1 MFRYIPIALCL
12 AALASTPF
20 AARADYVSQIH
31 VLDQSNTF
39 KDGVHYGNV
48 VIEAYDGVGAAGGG
62 LSAGQVRITFAA
74 ASLPDYGVQLNFGFD
89 KVGFGTDLMLKK
101 SQFDA
106 PFAWKMK
113 SDDQLDGFG
122 RFTWVADQF
131 LPHHRLKTI
140 ALTISGLGTD
150 ATLEH
155 FLIASANKSGHEP
168 PQGASYFAGRLG
180 GFLTLCD
187 GKLTIN
193 HFVGA
198 PALEHAPEPSTLALA
213 GLACCCIG
221 VLRLA
226 RRRKA

>member
-1 MFRYIPIALCL
+1 MFRYIPVALCL

-20 AARADYVSQIH
+20 AARADYVAQIH

-39 KDGVHYGNV
+39 KDGVYYGSV
-48 VIEAYDGVGAAGGG
+48 VIEAYDGVGDAGGG
-62 LSAGQVRITFAA
+62 LSAGQVRITFTADPL
-74 ASLPDYGVQLNFGFD
+74 SDYGVRLNFGFD
-89 KVGFGTDLMLKK
+89 KVGFGTDLALKS
-101 SQFDA
+101 SQISA

-113 SDDQLDGFG
+113 SDEQLDGFG

-131 LPHHRLKTI
+131 LPHHRLNTI
-140 ALTISGLGTD
+140 ALTISGLGMD

-168 PQGASYFAGRLG
+168 PQGASYFAGRVG
-180 GFLTLCD
+180 GFVTLGD
-187 GKLTIN
+187 GKLTFN

-213 GLACCCIG
+213 GLACCCLG
-221 VLRLA
+221 LVRLA